1 MVIFFDLNVFY
12 HLQKKKQLF
21 DFLYNKHVVYILRDT
36 TIYFRYKFGIK
47 MIHVMITRLLFPE
60 RTFQSITIWI
70 PVCTYKWKSTH
81 LHNTYWHISL
91 NSSISTHLYINR
103 LICRLSCSICNIWFC
118 VYAVSATINNLSFSI
133 CFDVVLFQIIAI
145 KRQVNTLSAFFL

>member
-1 MVIFFDLNVFY
+1 MPKINLFFCVQKNMVIFFDLNVFY

-60 RTFQSITIWI
+60 RTFQSITI
-70 PVCTYKWKSTH
+70 
-81 LHNTYWHISL
+81 
-91 NSSISTHLYINR
+91 
-103 LICRLSCSICNIWFC
+103 
-118 VYAVSATINNLSFSI
+118 
-133 CFDVVLFQIIAI
+133 
-145 KRQVNTLSAFFL
+145 

>member
-1 MVIFFDLNVFY
+1 M
-12 HLQKKKQLF
+12 
-21 DFLYNKHVVYILRDT
+21 RDT

-70 PVCTYKWKSTH
+70 PICTYKWKSTH

-103 LICRLSCSICNIWFC
+103 LICRLSCSICIIYGFACMRFQPQLTTCHFPFVLMLFCFKLLQSNDKSIHFLRFFYKQQNHFSFDAKSQSKLVLGINIF
-118 VYAVSATINNLSFSI
+118 
-133 CFDVVLFQIIAI
+133 
-145 KRQVNTLSAFFL
+145 